1 MSERTSRNHESKHGR
16 IAASGWRRLSGVCAA
31 ACCVVPLAAWQTSW
45 ADELP
50 PAEKPLGSIGR
61 TQLQRDTGDAV
72 QITCGGFIA
81 AGTQP
86 GTVPLFDTCS
96 AMVQTA
102 NDLLNNGG
110 GTGSSLGLTRDEL
123 ADSLQQVATEEYAAT
138 QSMAAELASNSIN
151 SALSRLVAVRR
162 GVSGF
167 SVSGLMPDTR
177 RGLATNAFYT
187 PSQSL
192 RGGAAGDGP
201 DWGRFSAFASVD
213 VGSGD
218 RDATER
224 TDSFDFDTLSL
235 TAGADYRFGDNLI
248 AGALLT
254 YSDVSSSFNDSATV
268 SGGGV
273 DSDGWSASVYGTWY
287 KGPIYVD
294 GLIGYGTQDYDIRR
308 RIFIPSRNPAIATI
322 NETASGSTDSND
334 LTLSLGA
341 GYQWNT
347 GPWNLEP
354 YARLTYLDVDVDG
367 YRESGAEASGLNL
380 NVDGQDWK
388 SFTSVVGARVS
399 RSLSHSFGVVVP
411 QARVAWV
418 HEFEN
423 NSEEITA
430 TYIADPRQNV
440 LRATS
445 DEPDRDYF
453 KLGLGLSV
461 VLPGGAQLFVNYDTV
476 LGLDGYSQYVV
487 SLGGRIEL

>member
-1 MSERTSRNHESKHGR
+1 MAEE
-16 IAASGWRRLSGVCAA
+16 LS
-31 ACCVVPLAAWQTSW
+31 
-45 ADELP
+45 
-50 PAEKPLGSIGR
+50 PARKPLGSIGQ

-102 NDLLNNGG
+102 NDVLDNGG
-110 GTGSSLGLTRDEL
+110 GTGNSLGLTRDEL
-123 ADSLQQVATEEYAAT
+123 ANSLQQIATEEYAST

-167 SVSGLMPDTR
+167 SVSGLIPDSR
-177 RGLATNAFYT
+177 QGLAASGFYT
-187 PSQSL
+187 PSRSL
-192 RGGAAGDGP
+192 RGGAAGDGA
-201 DWGRFSAFASVD
+201 DWGRFSAFASAD
-213 VGSGD
+213 VGGGD
-218 RDATER
+218 RNATER
-224 TDSFDFDTLSL
+224 TDSFDFDTLNL
-235 TAGADYRFGDNLI
+235 AAGADYRFSDHLI

-254 YSDVSSSFNDSATV
+254 YSDVSSSFNHSASV

-273 DSDGWSASVYGTWY
+273 DSNGWGASVYGTWY
-287 KGPIYVD
+287 QGPFYVD

-322 NETASGSTDSND
+322 NETATGSTDSSD

-380 NVDGQDWK
+380 SVDGQDWK
-388 SFTSVVGARVS
+388 SFTGVVGARVS

-423 NSEEITA
+423 NAEEITA

-453 KLGLGLSV
+453 KLGFGLSV

-476 LGLDGYSQYVV
+476 LGLDGYSQYVI